1 MAGAG
6 GGALLTRTRPLL
18 SASQP
23 GPRANSRWVSCLLPP
38 SPPACTAIASYLAS
52 PTPLS
57 LLPPSRHPTH
67 PYTFPPRFLVPPS
80 ATESLEMKSR
90 NKGLSGRVSWRGSD
104 SVAKL
109 VWLVA

>member
-52 PTPLS
+52 ATPHS
-57 LLPPSRHPTH
+57 FPSPSPPPYAPIHAPSSHP
-67 PYTFPPRFLVPPS
+67 RPS
-80 ATESLEMKSR
+80 KGSSVLGDEVEKQRVEWESELAWK
-90 NKGLSGRVSWRGSD
+90 
-104 SVAKL
+104 
-109 VWLVA
+109 